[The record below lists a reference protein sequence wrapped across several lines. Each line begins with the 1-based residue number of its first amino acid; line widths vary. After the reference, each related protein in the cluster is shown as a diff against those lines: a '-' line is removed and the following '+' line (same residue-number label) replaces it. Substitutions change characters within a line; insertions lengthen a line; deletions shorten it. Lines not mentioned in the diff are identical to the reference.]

1 MSVPFACHECP
12 QSLHATKILRS
23 HLVSTHVAARQ
34 DAAKQ
39 AKDDASSKN
48 EEYNSF
54 ESVSKVTFACTRE
67 AT

>member
-1 MSVPFACHECP
+1 
-12 QSLHATKILRS
+12 
-23 HLVSTHVAARQ
+23 VAARQ

-48 EEYNSF
+48 EKDNF

>member
-48 EEYNSF
+48 EMYNSF

>member
-48 EEYNSF
+48 EKDKF

>member
-34 DAAKQ
+34 DAPKQ
-39 AKDDASSKN
+39 AKDASSKN
-48 EEYNSF
+48 EKDYSF

>member
-1 MSVPFACHECP
+1 
-12 QSLHATKILRS
+12 
-23 HLVSTHVAARQ
+23 VAARQ

-48 EEYNSF
+48 KKYNSF

>member
-1 MSVPFACHECP
+1 
-12 QSLHATKILRS
+12 
-23 HLVSTHVAARQ
+23 VAARQ

-39 AKDDASSKN
+39 AKVEASSKN
-48 EEYNSF
+48 EKYISF